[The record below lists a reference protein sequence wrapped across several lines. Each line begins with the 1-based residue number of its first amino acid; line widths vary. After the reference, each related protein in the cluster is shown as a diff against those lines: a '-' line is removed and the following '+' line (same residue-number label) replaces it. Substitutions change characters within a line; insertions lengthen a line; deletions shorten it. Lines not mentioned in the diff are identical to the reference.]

1 MQAAVVCKGALHLS
15 LADGG
20 SPCAGRLELASS
32 IAKGSFHDDAID
44 SNVAQVLCW
53 QLDCGSAVSVKTG
66 AYFGETIGPFWIVPV
81 HCNGNESFIWQ
92 CNSDLSFSIDSVNYP
107 QKSKFVGVVCSDHR
121 APRLVDG
128 EDSCSG
134 RVEVQFGETWGT
146 LCDTHWDM
154 HDASVVCKQLQCGV
168 AVATPGGAHFGEG
181 KGPMWEEQFDCWGN
195 ESILFDCPVSRKDH
209 SCTHGSHAA
218 VTCSGKDGPQLVGG
232 GSRCSGRV
240 EILHGGLLGA
250 VCDEYLD
257 LQDADVICRHLH
269 CGAATSTPKGFHFGE
284 GTGRA
289 WKDSFHCRGNESRL
303 GDCMVSWDQRVCGHG
318 SDASIICA
326 EEDWLLRLRGGESRC
341 DGSVEVFLNST
352 WGRVSDTEWDLQDA
366 SVVCRHLNCGLA
378 IEAYNPSKYAP
389 GNGPVLLSQIEC
401 KGNESSLQGCHFSQ
415 SNESANSSVSVGVLC
430 TEHLQ
435 VRLAGSG
442 SQCAGRVEMYHRGSW
457 GTVCDGSWDL
467 PDADVACR
475 QLGCGPAVQAPVSAA
490 FGEGSGPVWLNDVK
504 CLGNESALWECP
516 SAKRGEQN
524 CRHKKDAGVVCSEFK
539 DLRLVSAEFDCAGR
553 LEIFYNGTWGSVCS
567 NKMSSTTVNM
577 ICQQLGCGGKGTL
590 QYINQ
595 FGAGS
600 GPKWLDEVD
609 CHGFESV
616 LWQCSSLPWG
626 QNTCQDSEVAG
637 IECLGH
643 TRKPAVTTIS
653 KERVCAEGQVRLVG
667 ADSPCSG
674 RVELCY
680 SGSWGTVCDDSWDL
694 NDAHVVCTQLLCGS
708 AVTATQEARFGE
720 GNGTIWLDDVNCRG
734 TEMFLLGCR
743 SSTPGLHNCEHN
755 EDAGVICSGAVQ
767 SSEAQPAGWLQAFI
781 VTCLILGIPLCAVS
795 AALLI
800 TTCRYRKRKGPGSSE
815 GYDPVYEEIDQ
826 RLHMKRLGH
835 SAELPESRCEDV
847 GSDTEEVEDV
857 PQEKAAEY
865 DDIEENDYVS
875 ETEDSA
881 ELPESRCEDV
891 GSDTEKVEDVPQ
903 EKDAEYDDIEEN
915 DYVNETEDSA
925 ELPDAGYDDVGH
937 DTHTARDGQLDP
949 DADYDDI
956 EENDYINLFEN
967 SAGSL
972 YDDTGIYLEQ
982 ETLVRGN

>member
-1 MQAAVVCKGALHLS
+1 M
-15 LADGG
+15 
-20 SPCAGRLELASS
+20 
-32 IAKGSFHDDAID
+32 
-44 SNVAQVLCW
+44 
-53 QLDCGSAVSVKTG
+53 
-66 AYFGETIGPFWIVPV
+66 
-81 HCNGNESFIWQ
+81 
-92 CNSDLSFSIDSVNYP
+92 
-107 QKSKFVGVVCSDHR
+107 
-121 APRLVDG
+121 
-128 EDSCSG
+128 
-134 RVEVQFGETWGT
+134 
-146 LCDTHWDM
+146 
-154 HDASVVCKQLQCGV
+154 
-168 AVATPGGAHFGEG
+168 
-181 KGPMWEEQFDCWGN
+181 
-195 ESILFDCPVSRKDH
+195 
-209 SCTHGSHAA
+209 
-218 VTCSGKDGPQLVGG
+218 
-232 GSRCSGRV
+232 
-240 EILHGGLLGA
+240 
-250 VCDEYLD
+250 
-257 LQDADVICRHLH
+257 
-269 CGAATSTPKGFHFGE
+269 
-284 GTGRA
+284 
-289 WKDSFHCRGNESRL
+289 
-303 GDCMVSWDQRVCGHG
+303 
-318 SDASIICA
+318 
-326 EEDWLLRLRGGESRC
+326 
-341 DGSVEVFLNST
+341 
-352 WGRVSDTEWDLQDA
+352 
-366 SVVCRHLNCGLA
+366 
-378 IEAYNPSKYAP
+378 
-389 GNGPVLLSQIEC
+389 
-401 KGNESSLQGCHFSQ
+401 
-415 SNESANSSVSVGVLC
+415 
-430 TEHLQ
+430 
-435 VRLAGSG
+435 
-442 SQCAGRVEMYHRGSW
+442 
-457 GTVCDGSWDL
+457 
-467 PDADVACR
+467 
-475 QLGCGPAVQAPVSAA
+475 
-490 FGEGSGPVWLNDVK
+490 
-504 CLGNESALWECP
+504 
-516 SAKRGEQN
+516 
-524 CRHKKDAGVVCSEFK
+524 
-539 DLRLVSAEFDCAGR
+539 
-553 LEIFYNGTWGSVCS
+553 
-567 NKMSSTTVNM
+567 
-577 ICQQLGCGGKGTL
+577 
-590 QYINQ
+590 
-595 FGAGS
+595 
-600 GPKWLDEVD
+600 
-609 CHGFESV
+609 
-616 LWQCSSLPWG
+616 WQCSSLPWG

-667 ADSPCSG
+667 ADSLCSG

-826 RLHMKRLGH
+826 KLHMKRLDH
-835 SAELPESRCEDV
+835 SAELPEFRCEDV

-881 ELPESRCEDV
+881 ELPKSRCEDV
-891 GSDTEKVEDVPQ
+891 GSHTEKVEDVPQ

-915 DYVNETEDSA
+915 DYVNETGDSA